1 VSYPSGCYNRAP
13 NLRIRPLKEMK
24 SCVVF
29 RPDPP
34 KLFMLNLNAWLILEL
49 CDGCPA
55 DQVLQRYI
63 ENVGASDAEADAG
76 VVLEAG
82 LRQLQ
87 EQQLIFLKQQTIGET
102 GNEQSI
108 VPPCL

>member
-1 VSYPSGCYNRAP
+1 
-13 NLRIRPLKEMK
+13 MK

-49 CDGCPA
+49 CNGSTA
-55 DQVLQRYI
+55 EQI
-63 ENVGASDAEADAG
+63 EQTYCERVAAQTLEGDARNN
-76 VVLEAG
+76 LRAG

-87 EQQLIFLKQQTIGET
+87 EQGLIELTQQGD
-102 GNEQSI
+102 
-108 VPPCL
+108 